1 MSSSLA
7 TTSGPITAEW
17 RLDETTER
25 YPSTGP
31 IFLQRGATV
40 GLRADDPT
48 PTLGEY
54 ALRGGLAVQPLLRL
68 LNAAAE
74 TDRFTRRASSGS
86 RSKEDRS
93 GWGRRTP
100 SGGSVGYTG
109 SYREAPADVL
119 EVTVVAV
126 LLARGPE

>member
-1 MSSSLA
+1 MSASLA
-7 TTSGPITAEW
+7 TTSGPITPEW

-48 PTLGEY
+48 PTPGEY
-54 ALRGGLAVQPLLRL
+54 AVRGGLAVQPLLEL
-68 LNAAAE
+68 LYAAAE
-74 TDRFTRRASSGS
+74 TDRFTRASSGS

-93 GWGRRTP
+93 GRGRRTP

-109 SYREAPADVL
+109 RNREAPADVL
-119 EVTVVAV
+119 ELIEVAV
-126 LLARGPE
+126 LLARGQE